1 MVRLNALRNNHTE
14 GCNCEAPEFVENRT
28 ILTPDDRLNR
38 TSFCDDKSRKF
49 IVDQSRSS
57 TVPEKTSLSDE
68 LANKSSQSEQQSNSF
83 KNKPKLSR
91 SYSKVCSKISLFI

>member
-49 IVDQSRSS
+49 IVDQSRS
-57 TVPEKTSLSDE
+57 VPEKTSLSDE

-83 KNKPKLSR
+83 KNKPKLIR
-91 SYSKVCSKISLFI
+91 SYSKVSMISLFI